1 MKKSILRS
9 GVLCF
14 LVVLSGCGGS
24 KVLKEPR
31 SLELQGPLV
40 VGSDSR
46 LAVAFDWV
54 IVRDGPGTWSKNADW
69 DEYLFRA
76 HNLSDNKISI
86 DSIVVFD
93 SLETRI
99 ESNSNRKQLIKGS
112 KSATK
117 RYKGEGLNVK
127 AGLGGVGLVAAGGAT
142 YAAGLGTLAATG
154 VVGAVGAVV
163 VAPVLVVGGV
173 FRAVN
178 NSKVSREIESRS
190 TELPLVL
197 SADSEL
203 ALDIFFPLS
212 PSPVR
217 IEVHYSDTGADYVL
231 SIDTTKELVG
241 LHLSAPEREQ
251 IAD

>member
-1 MKKSILRS
+1 MRILLFPA
-9 GVLCF
+9 GVF
-14 LVVLSGCGGS
+14 LLLVSVSGCGGS
-24 KVLKEPR
+24 KVLKE
-31 SLELQGPLV
+31 SEPLV
-40 VGSDSR
+40 LTQSLAAASDER
-46 LAVAFDWV
+46 LSVTLEWV
-54 IVRDGPGTWSKNADW
+54 IVRDGPGTWAKNADW

-99 ESNSNRKQLIKGS
+99 ESNFNRKQLVKGS

-127 AGLGGVGLVAAGGAT
+127 AGLGGVGLVAVGGAT
-142 YAAGLGTLAATG
+142 YAAGFGALAATG

-251 IAD
+251 TAD